1 MLRLASL
8 LPLLTAGALGCAD
21 LSDDQLDTTTTEQAF
36 IDCDPWI
43 CGSNSPIID
52 TYRFHEL
59 NTRGLANDQG
69 FSVLSLWQ
77 AGMSYQLWVEQGR
90 IIGRMGSL
98 QIQGA
103 ALQGAQ
109 IRLRHHPTGRIFP
122 VQIKRVG
129 AVQTFARL
137 GGAQRV
143 LETYELEW
151 AYMTGDAP
159 PTGWRNLCSNIPA
172 RSNPDVLGMNTSHA
186 LVFEGE
192 RIDRNAKTIGPGLDP
207 AWFNIGCAGHAIA
220 KLAINGHTEAAK
232 QAFGFQTTIPERQ
245 AFLKMLAGD
254 YCGNGMVFTVA
265 GQPLQWM
272 DWHGHTQY
280 TKDPANLTLEARW
293 GPDGAICLNTP
304 RVDANPTQ
312 LGSFYFAQGVE
323 KAIEDNCV
331 GLEIPTC
338 DDDNDPLSFGGATL
352 VSANPL

>member
-8 LPLLTAGALGCAD
+8 LSLLAAGALGCAD
-21 LSDDQLDTTTTEQAF
+21 LSEVQLDTTTTEQAF

-59 NTRGLANDQG
+59 NIRGLANDQG
-69 FSVLSLWQ
+69 FSVFSLWR
-77 AGMSYQLWVEQGR
+77 AGIHYQLSVEHGR
-90 IIGRMGSL
+90 IIGRAGSL

-109 IRLRHHPTGRIFP
+109 IRLRHNPTGRIFP
-122 VQIKRVG
+122 VQIKGVG
-129 AVQTFARL
+129 TVQTFARL
-137 GGAQRV
+137 GSTPRP

-151 AYMTGDAP
+151 AYMNGDAP

-172 RSNPDVLGMNTSHA
+172 RSSPDVLGMNTTHA

-192 RIDRNAKTIGPGLDP
+192 RIDRDAKTIDITLDTT
-207 AWFNIGCAGHAIA
+207 WFNIGCAGHALA

-232 QAFGFQTTIPERQ
+232 RAYGFQTTIPERQ

-254 YCGNGMVFTVA
+254 YCGNGTVFTVA
-265 GQPLQWM
+265 GQRLQWM
-272 DWHGHTQY
+272 DWHGYTQY
-280 TKDPANLTLEARW
+280 TMAPANLALEARW
-293 GPDGAICLNTP
+293 GPGGAICLDTP

-312 LGSFYFAQGVE
+312 LGSFYFPQGAE
-323 KAIEDNCV
+323 KA
-331 GLEIPTC
+331 L
-338 DDDNDPLSFGGATL
+338 DDNACGLQIPSCDEGPLSFGGATL